1 MKKIFLSVL
10 TLMIILGLS
19 FGDLSNASAS
29 NSNQNLDKPES
40 NVNEK
45 TKENYIEFIKKSDR
59 YKKYA
64 NETDIDKVKKDN
76 IIVENNQTEDGKKNV
91 YTVSFIFG
99 EKLAKANN
107 NLATVN
113 FKYAKE
119 KDSIF
124 FDSSLYAKYVN
135 HDNEKYVNLTSHIND
150 QKYYEFNIKDGK
162 LYNSN
167 FEEVDKQEI
176 KDTSATNLGVQK
188 EGWCEWA
195 VGALCGGGGA
205 AGCYGAAAALGI
217 TTGIGGLSLAT
228 VCGII
233 SSLGCTAATKK
244 ICG

>member
-1 MKKIFLSVL
+1 M
-10 TLMIILGLS
+10 G
-19 FGDLSNASAS
+19 
-29 NSNQNLDKPES
+29 
-40 NVNEK
+40 
-45 TKENYIEFIKKSDR
+45 
-59 YKKYA
+59 
-64 NETDIDKVKKDN
+64 
-76 IIVENNQTEDGKKNV
+76 KNV

-99 EKLAKANN
+99 KNLSKTNH

-119 KDSIF
+119 KNSIF

-135 HDNEKYVNLTSHIND
+135 HSNEKYVNLTNYVGD
-150 QKYYEFNIKDGK
+150 KKYYEFNIKDGN

-167 FEEVDKQEI
+167 FEKVNKQQLQ
-176 KDTSATNLGVQK
+176 DLASANLGAQK

-205 AGCYGAAAALGI
+205 AGCYGVAAALGI